1 MRVRRIG
8 VMLAVCVLW
17 TLGVSEVFG
26 QETGAEAPRT
36 SQEWTS
42 QSCCTKTASASL
54 VTSRAATGES
64 RSARPFSWSPR
75 AHQRAF
81 ASRLLRYPP
90 TAFQL

>member
-36 SQEWTS
+36 QCS
-42 QSCCTKTASASL
+42 
-54 VTSRAATGES
+54 G
-64 RSARPFSWSPR
+64 RPCADSG
-75 AHQRAF
+75 
-81 ASRLLRYPP
+81 
-90 TAFQL
+90 